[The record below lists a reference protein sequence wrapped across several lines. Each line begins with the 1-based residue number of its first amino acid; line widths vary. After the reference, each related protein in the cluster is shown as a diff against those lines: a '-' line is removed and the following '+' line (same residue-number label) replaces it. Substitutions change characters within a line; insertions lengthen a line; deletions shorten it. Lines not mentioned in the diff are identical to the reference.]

1 MKNKNKKYDIIIYS
15 SLVLALMFIVL
26 GYWDNIMD
34 LKNEGIS
41 FSIKE
46 EKNESENKNTEPKD
60 TEPKELVK
68 VDKKSLVQKHLDS
81 LLDQIYTDTLITYEE
96 ISSWGAYEVLNIKYD
111 RKIADNYYSYIVDI
125 KISNKNTSFAVN
137 KSLSTKEYNVV
148 TLNVN
153 IAYSEARNGYI
164 VKKIDIPAEN

>member
-26 GYWDNIMD
+26 GYWDNLKD

-41 FSIKE
+41 FSLKE
-46 EKNESENKNTEPKD
+46 EKTENKTEEPKD
-60 TEPKELVK
+60 TEPNELIK
-68 VDKKSLVQKHLDS
+68 VDKKDLVKKYLDS
-81 LLDQIYTDTLITYEE
+81 LLDQIQTDTLITYDI
-96 ISSWGAYEVLNIKYD
+96 ISSWGKYEVLNINYN
-111 RKIADNYYSYIVDI
+111 RKIADNYYSYIVDL
-125 KISNKNTSFAVN
+125 KISNKSNSIAVN
-137 KSLSTKEYNVV
+137 KKLSTKEYDVI

-153 IAYSEARNGYI
+153 IAYSITSKCYI